1 MDLVTE
7 VEEWPYGIK
16 FARWDEGTQ
25 VDWDWLKILEHL
37 LAPGQED
44 SVRSF
49 SVSQIF
55 NIVGLGLST
64 MALQYTRGVTAGI
77 KSVRIPADLGWSIR
91 IYSCE

>member
-44 SVRSF
+44 SMTSF
-49 SVSQIF
+49 NVSQIF
-55 NIVGLGLST
+55 NKTQVE
-64 MALQYTRGVTAGI
+64 
-77 KSVRIPADLGWSIR
+77 SVQFGKTLDLDL
-91 IYSCE
+91 

>member
-37 LAPGQED
+37 LAPGQVD
-44 SVRSF
+44 SV
-49 SVSQIF
+49 
-55 NIVGLGLST
+55 
-64 MALQYTRGVTAGI
+64 
-77 KSVRIPADLGWSIR
+77 SVRYSILGFGTANYGTSAH
-91 IYSCE
+91 